1 MNGIIDGLAGESW
14 YRGQIAHV
22 AAIPAVSPRPTQI
35 DLHPRI
41 QNYLE
46 HQGITLY
53 RHQGETIAA
62 LRAGKDVIITTP
74 TASGKTLAF
83 NIPIFERMIEDDSA
97 CALYIYPLKA
107 LANDQLGKLRF
118 LERHLGIELHPATYD
133 GDTPRG
139 QRGRIRGLS
148 RIILTNPHALHYYL
162 PWHHQWARFFRN
174 LKFIVI
180 DEAHTY
186 RGVFGA
192 NVALLLRRLFRILKH
207 YRTSP
212 QVILS
217 SASIANPAAYA
228 RDLTGRDAVAVTDSG
243 AGRGERTIVF
253 WDGLTDPT
261 TPLYLQAARV
271 LAHITEKGIQTICFT
286 RSRAQAELVARQAV
300 DIGARGVLP
309 YRAGYLPSERREIEA
324 GLRDGEIKG
333 VVSTSALEAG
343 IDIGGL
349 DAAIILGFPGSVLSF
364 WQQAG
369 RAGRGESSS
378 LVIFIP
384 YEDPLDRYLLRHPD
398 HLLGRARE
406 RIVIRPDNPRL
417 VAGHIACAAAELPLK
432 GGEISPLGK
441 EIVPALEERG
451 LLSSTPRGYV
461 YRGLKRAHDL
471 FSLDDLAGERV
482 KLICDGK
489 LLETMDPLRARRDAH
504 PGAVLLHRGDTYV
517 VDALDLEEGIAH
529 VHREDVDYYT
539 KPLITSTV
547 EILSTDSCSTEDK
560 FTTSN
565 GRVRVRQDFVGYQAI
580 HSGHT
585 LTVEPLEL
593 PSYTYETDGMW
604 ITFSDEVPEI
614 PREDLLGGLH
624 GAEHA
629 LIAMAPLSVLCDRD
643 DLGGVSTPF
652 HPDTQAPTIILFDEI
667 EGGAGLTDAIFSALD
682 RVIHEALRLVVD
694 CPCENG
700 CPSCIYSP
708 RCGSR
713 NRPLDKRA
721 TIKVLEYLAQR
732 GGG

>member
-1 MNGIIDGLAGESW
+1 MNGIIDGLASAPW
-14 YRGQIAHV
+14 YRGQIAHMATMP
-22 AAIPAVSPRPTQI
+22 AASPQPARI
-35 DLHPRI
+35 ELHPRI
-41 QNYLE
+41 QAYLDK
-46 HQGITLY
+46 QGIVLY

-107 LANDQLGKLRF
+107 LANDQLGKLRS

-139 QRGRIRGLS
+139 QRGRIKGLS

-192 NVALLLRRLFRILKH
+192 NVALLLRRLFRILRH
-207 YRTSP
+207 YGATP
-212 QVILS
+212 QVVLS
-217 SASIANPAAYA
+217 SASIANPTAYA
-228 RDLTGRDAVAVTDSG
+228 RDLTGRDAVAITDSG
-243 AGRGERTIVF
+243 AGRGERTVVF
-253 WDGLTDPT
+253 WDGLVDPG
-261 TPLYLQAARV
+261 TPLYLQAARL
-271 LAHITEKGIQTICFT
+271 LAHITEQGIQTICFT
-286 RSRAQAELVARQAV
+286 RSRAQAELVARRAA

-324 GLRDGEIKG
+324 GLRNGEIRG

-364 WQQAG
+364 WQQVG
-369 RAGRGESSS
+369 RAGRGEAPS

-406 RIVIRPDNPRL
+406 RVVVRPDNPRL
-417 VAGHIACAAAELPLK
+417 VAGHVACAAAELPLK
-432 GGEISPLGK
+432 EGEISPLGK
-441 EIVPALEERG
+441 EIVPALEKRG
-451 LLSSTPRGYV
+451 LLASTPRGYV
-461 YRGLKRAHDL
+461 YRGLKRAHEL

-482 KLICDGK
+482 KLICEGK

-504 PGAVLLHRGDTYV
+504 PGAVLLHRGETYV
-517 VDALDLEEGIAH
+517 VESLNLEQGVAH
-529 VHREDVDYYT
+529 VRREDVDYYT
-539 KPLITSTV
+539 KPLVTSTV
-547 EILSTDSCSTEDK
+547 EILSIASRSDGDD
-560 FTTSN
+560 FALVN
-565 GRVRVRQDFVGYQAI
+565 GRVRVRQDFVGYQSI
-580 HSGHT
+580 HSGRT
-585 LTVEPLEL
+585 LAVEPLDL
-593 PSYTYETDGMW
+593 PPHTYETDGMW
-604 ITFSDEVPEI
+604 ITFPGEI
-614 PREDLLGGLH
+614 PGVPREGILGGLH

-643 DLGGVSTPF
+643 DLGGVSTPV

-667 EGGAGLTDAIFSALD
+667 EGGAGLSDAIFAAVD
-682 RVIHEALRLVVD
+682 RVIREALRLVSG

-721 TIKVLEYLAQR
+721 TIKVLEYLAR
-732 GGG
+732 GGA

>member
-1 MNGIIDGLAGESW
+1 MNGIIDGLADEPW
-14 YRGQIAHV
+14 YRGQIAH
-22 AAIPAVSPRPTQI
+22 AASMPAVSSQPAQI

-41 QNYLE
+41 QGYLE
-46 HQGITLY
+46 EQGITLY

-107 LANDQLGKLRF
+107 LANDQLGKLQS

-174 LKFIVI
+174 LRFIVI

-192 NVALLLRRLFRILKH
+192 NVALLLRRLFRILGH
-207 YRTSP
+207 YGASP
-212 QVILS
+212 QVVLS

-228 RDLTGRDAVAVTDSG
+228 RDLTGRDAVAITDSG
-243 AGRGERTIVF
+243 AGRGKRTIVF
-253 WDGLTDPT
+253 WDGLADPG
-261 TPLYLQAARV
+261 TPLYLQAARI
-271 LAHITEKGIQTICFT
+271 LAHITGEGIQTICFT
-286 RSRAQAELVARQAV
+286 RSRAQAELVARRAA
-300 DIGARGVLP
+300 DIGARGILP

-324 GLRDGEIKG
+324 GLRNGEIRG

-369 RAGRGESSS
+369 RAGRGEAPS

-417 VAGHIACAAAELPLK
+417 VAGHVACAAAELPLK
-432 GGEISPLGK
+432 EGEISPLGK

-461 YRGLKRAHDL
+461 YRGLKRAHEL

-489 LLETMDPLRARRDAH
+489 LLETMDPLRARRDAY
-504 PGAVLLHRGDTYV
+504 PGAVLLHRGETYV
-517 VDALDLEEGIAH
+517 VESLNLEQGVAR
-529 VHREDVDYYT
+529 VRREDVDYYT

-547 EILSTDSCSTEDK
+547 EILSTGSRFSGDG
-560 FTTSN
+560 FTASN
-565 GRVRVRQDFVGYQAI
+565 GRVRVRQEFIGYQSI
-580 HSGHT
+580 YSGRT
-585 LTVEPLEL
+585 LAVEPLEL
-593 PSYTYETDGMW
+593 PSHTYETDGMW
-604 ITFSDEVPEI
+604 ITFPGEI
-614 PREDLLGGLH
+614 PGVPREDLLGGLH

-667 EGGAGLTDAIFSALD
+667 EGGAGLTDAIFSAID
-682 RVIHEALRLVVD
+682 RVVQEALRLVSG

-721 TIKVLEYLAQR
+721 TIKVLEYLARR